1 MFLVVNCV
9 TNEATPVKR
18 LVDAKEHARILAKKN
33 LIGYDVYVC
42 VHKVIPV
49 LPEERKIVEYQ
60 VSQNG
65 EVTPL

>member
-1 MFLVVNCV
+1 MYLVVNCM
-9 TNEATPVKR
+9 TNEATTLKR
-18 LVDAKEHARILAKKN
+18 LENAKEHARILATKN
-33 LIGYDVYVC
+33 LVGYDVYIC

-65 EVTPL
+65 EVKPL

>member
-1 MFLVVNCV
+1 MYLIVNCV
-9 TNEATPVKR
+9 TNDASPVKG
-18 LVDAKEHARILAKKN
+18 LADAKEHARILAKKN
-33 LIGYDVYVC
+33 LVGYDVYIC

>member
-1 MFLVVNCV
+1 MFLIVNSV

-18 LVDAKEHARILAKKN
+18 LVDAKERARISAKKN
-33 LIGYDVYVC
+33 LVGYDVYIC

>member
-1 MFLVVNCV
+1 MFLVVNSS

-18 LVDAKEHARILAKKN
+18 LVDAKQHARISAKKN
-33 LIGYDVYVC
+33 LIGYDIYIC

-49 LPEERKIVEYQ
+49 LPEERKIVEYL